1 MIGYL
6 VATGATYKAVADAFL
21 GGEPNWKRSLAYA
34 FKRAH
39 SLLWVTLL
47 GGLLVLTGTV
57 LFFIPGLYLGVAF
70 AVVIPAVMTED
81 VRGRAALRRSRRLVK
96 GRWWRTLTLLVL
108 GAILSGVLFYAA
120 VLMVPV
126 VTGNAGPRTVV
137 GVVVDALT
145 STVLSALT
153 IPFAAAYVTV
163 LYFDLRVRREAFD
176 LQLLA
181 LEVGVDAASTGAMRA
196 TRRRRSS
203 RPPQPWWARWV
214 SAAARAETPAQVRSL
229 AARAEHD
236 PAALADLR
244 RITVVGAQ
252 QVDFRALLDVSGD
265 ALDGRLHALAAQAR
279 RRAEPSG
286 TRARARRILSERRF
300 TGSSV
305 PRPFNGVLGWLGDK
319 LSFVGRLVAPSRTD
333 RRREATRRLDHPV
346 RRSSIGIAAAVA
358 TRIAQAPR
366 GQSARPGT
374 PGTPPAARGP
384 AKLEREAPRQRS
396 TAISSRRCGCASG
409 RGCSASGEPIGC
421 RSATR

>member
-1 MIGYL
+1 MQPSPVQLHPMGIGEILDVAIKIYRRNAWTLFRIVLVVIAPLSLLANLIVVSAIPAHLTPHTERIGDQLFIVTTPTTAQWHTLLAGVAAAALLGMVGYL

-47 GGLLVLTGTV
+47 GGLLVMTGTV

-81 VRGRAALRRSRRLVK
+81 IRGRAALRRSRRLVK

-120 VLMVPV
+120 ILMVPV

-145 STVLSALT
+145 STALSALT

-181 LEVGVDAASTGAMRA
+181 LEVGVDAPPP
-196 TRRRRSS
+196 RR
-203 RPPQPWWARWV
+203 
-214 SAAARAETPAQVRSL
+214 
-229 AARAEHD
+229 
-236 PAALADLR
+236 
-244 RITVVGAQ
+244 
-252 QVDFRALLDVSGD
+252 
-265 ALDGRLHALAAQAR
+265 
-279 RRAEPSG
+279 
-286 TRARARRILSERRF
+286 
-300 TGSSV
+300 
-305 PRPFNGVLGWLGDK
+305 
-319 LSFVGRLVAPSRTD
+319 
-333 RRREATRRLDHPV
+333 
-346 RRSSIGIAAAVA
+346 
-358 TRIAQAPR
+358 
-366 GQSARPGT
+366 
-374 PGTPPAARGP
+374 
-384 AKLEREAPRQRS
+384 
-396 TAISSRRCGCASG
+396 
-409 RGCSASGEPIGC
+409 
-421 RSATR
+421 